1 MLSTTVHASIRVSWG
16 PEWEGFP
23 EEVPEAGAEVGE
35 RLTSLPRI
43 CQPRPHLLPHQAA
56 CLLGTVTPGAWVCVW
71 PVVSGPFYP
80 ENPHVPGLN
89 VQTDSEEETGSQV
102 FASYTEQTLRSL

>member
-1 MLSTTVHASIRVSWG
+1 M
-16 PEWEGFP
+16 
-23 EEVPEAGAEVGE
+23 
-35 RLTSLPRI
+35 
-43 CQPRPHLLPHQAA
+43 
-56 CLLGTVTPGAWVCVW
+56 LGTVTPGAWVCVW

-102 FASYTEQTLRSL
+102 FTSYTEQTLRSLSGFPGGVGVGMGGLEEFLESQAPPVT